1 MLVMDIT
8 WRQAVPLFSRIG
20 SDKPIFKLETD
31 TAWEFYFDA
40 TPNIVLRAIRPKRG
54 AEEDALFVATLP
66 TERIVPVLSV
76 SWGKYPVITTT
87 LEESFSGE
95 QAPALC
101 CPEMVP
107 EAEIEIEEEEE
118 APEE

>member
-31 TAWEFYFDA
+31 SAWEFYFDA

-87 LEESFSGE
+87 LEESRDGSTL
-95 QAPALC
+95 APS
-101 CPEMVP
+101 
-107 EAEIEIEEEEE
+107 
-118 APEE
+118 AP